1 MSIARSAEL
10 DIRSEHAGGSSKS
23 KTKTETGKGNIEN
36 NMNTHH
42 NTETTYF
49 YIASYYL
56 KAGIYESFNFP
67 L

>member
-1 MSIARSAEL
+1 MSTARSSEL
-10 DIRSEHAGGSSKS
+10 DIRSEHAVCSSKR
-23 KTKTETGKGNIEN
+23 KTKTEPGKGNIEN
-36 NMNTHH
+36 NMNIHL